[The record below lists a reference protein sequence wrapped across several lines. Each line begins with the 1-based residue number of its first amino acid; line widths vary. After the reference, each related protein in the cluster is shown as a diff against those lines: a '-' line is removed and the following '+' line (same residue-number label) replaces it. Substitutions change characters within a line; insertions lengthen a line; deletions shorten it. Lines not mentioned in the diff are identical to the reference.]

1 MVKRPV
7 QLATALRIEGVI
19 MSKPIHKVQV
29 GDLVRNVKMSV
40 DHPGPEV
47 FMVVD
52 VSEPI
57 GYEWYRGNPL
67 YTHEISLK
75 LWEVTE
81 PIDHTHWAPSNYYQ
95 VV

>member
-1 MVKRPV
+1 MQK
-7 QLATALRIEGVI
+7 A
-19 MSKPIHKVQV
+19 IHKVQV
-29 GDLVRNVKMSV
+29 GDLVRSVKY
-40 DHPGPEV
+40 GPSTEI
-47 FMVVD
+47 FMVMEVT
-52 VSEPI
+52 EPI

-81 PIDHTHWAPSNYYQ
+81 PPNHTHYAPSNLYE

>member
-1 MVKRPV
+1 M
-7 QLATALRIEGVI
+7 LNE
-19 MSKPIHKVQV
+19 IHNVQV
-29 GDLVRNVKMSV
+29 GDLVRSVKY
-40 DHPGPEV
+40 GPSTEI
-47 FMVVD
+47 FMVMEVT
-52 VSEPI
+52 EPI

-81 PIDHTHWAPSNYYQ
+81 PPNHTHYAPSNLYE

>member
-1 MVKRPV
+1 MQK
-7 QLATALRIEGVI
+7 A
-19 MSKPIHKVQV
+19 IHKVEV
-29 GDLVRNVKMSV
+29 GDLVRSVKF
-40 DHPGPEV
+40 GPATEI
-47 FMVVD
+47 FMVMEVT
-52 VSEPI
+52 EPI

-81 PIDHTHWAPSNYYQ
+81 PPNHTHYAPSNLYE

>member
-1 MVKRPV
+1 MQKR
-7 QLATALRIEGVI
+7 
-19 MSKPIHKVQV
+19 IHKVEV
-29 GDLVRNVKMSV
+29 GDLVRSVKY
-40 DHPGPEV
+40 GPATEI
-47 FMVVD
+47 FMVMEVT
-52 VSEPI
+52 EPI

-81 PIDHTHWAPSNYYQ
+81 PPNHTHYAPSNLYE

>member
-1 MVKRPV
+1 
-7 QLATALRIEGVI
+7 
-19 MSKPIHKVQV
+19 MSKPIHKVEV
-29 GDLVRNVKMSV
+29 GDLVRNISYS
-40 DHPGPEV
+40 DWNTYRTEV

-52 VSEPI
+52 ITEPI

-81 PIDHTHWAPSNYYQ
+81 PTTHTHYAQLNLYEIVQ
-95 VV
+95 

>member
-1 MVKRPV
+1 V
-7 QLATALRIEGVI
+7 L
-19 MSKPIHKVQV
+19 KPIHKVEV
-29 GDLVRNVKMSV
+29 GDLVRSVKYSY
-40 DHPGPEV
+40 PSCEI
-47 FMVVD
+47 FMVMD
-52 VSEPI
+52 VTEPI

-81 PIDHTHWAPSNYYQ
+81 PPNHTHYAPSNLYE

>member
-1 MVKRPV
+1 
-7 QLATALRIEGVI
+7 
-19 MSKPIHKVQV
+19 MSKPIHKVEV
-29 GDLVRNVKMSV
+29 GDLVRNISYS
-40 DHPGPEV
+40 DWNTYRTEV

-52 VSEPI
+52 ITEPI

-81 PIDHTHWAPSNYYQ
+81 PTTHTHYAQSNLYEIVQ
-95 VV
+95 

>member
-1 MVKRPV
+1 M
-7 QLATALRIEGVI
+7 LNE
-19 MSKPIHKVQV
+19 IHKVQV
-29 GDLVRNVKMSV
+29 GDLVRSVKY
-40 DHPGPEV
+40 GPSTEI
-47 FMVVD
+47 FMVMEVT
-52 VSEPI
+52 EPI

-81 PIDHTHWAPSNYYQ
+81 PPNHTHYAPSNLYE